1 MKPIRN
7 SAKAIIIQQ
16 GKMLL
21 TKNKDNDGFFYL
33 FPGGGQEHGE
43 VLKETLKRECIE
55 ELGVQVEVQDLV
67 YVREYI
73 GKNHEFV
80 AWDHDVHQV
89 EFYFVC
95 SLAQEA
101 PAQMDGTQPD
111 QDQIGVEWVDI
122 RQLDHIRLYPKALG
136 HHLVNSEMN
145 VRYLGDV
152 N

>member
-7 SAKAIIIQQ
+7 SAKAIIIHQ
-16 GKMLL
+16 GKLLL

-73 GKNHEFV
+73 GKNHEFA
-80 AWDHDVHQV
+80 AWDH
-89 EFYFVC
+89 EFIKWSFIL
-95 SLAQEA
+95 SARLHRRRRHRWME
-101 PAQMDGTQPD
+101 PSPTR
-111 QDQIGVEWVDI
+111 I
-122 RQLDHIRLYPKALG
+122 RSA
-136 HHLVNSEMN
+136 
-145 VRYLGDV
+145 
-152 N
+152 

>member
-16 GKMLL
+16 GKLLL

-73 GKNHEFV
+73 GKNHEFA
-80 AWDHDVHQV
+80 AWDYDVHQV

-122 RQLDHIRLYPKALG
+122 RQLDHIRLYPKAL
-136 HHLVNSEMN
+136 
-145 VRYLGDV
+145 
-152 N
+152 